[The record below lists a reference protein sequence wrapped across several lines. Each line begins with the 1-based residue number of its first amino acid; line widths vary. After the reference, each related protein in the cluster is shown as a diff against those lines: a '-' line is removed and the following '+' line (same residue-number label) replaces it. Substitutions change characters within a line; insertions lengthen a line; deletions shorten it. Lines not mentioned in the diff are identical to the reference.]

1 MPTAGDTRPAEYAL
15 LVKGEFATT
24 ERRRTVILALP
35 AAHFSFTLARSA
47 AFRSPSMVH
56 IEQFQR
62 DVGDPGPEPPR
73 RRFDITRGMRHCSLD
88 VTVMPC
94 VMDRVPGLGQD
105 LNILPRSERNH
116 LLLHQPTPAGAVSG
130 PRAGVADRPGAR
142 SG

>member
-1 MPTAGDTRPAEYAL
+1 
-15 LVKGEFATT
+15 
-24 ERRRTVILALP
+24 
-35 AAHFSFTLARSA
+35 
-47 AFRSPSMVH
+47 MVH

-62 DVGDPGPEPPR
+62 DVGDPGPEPLR